1 MQVKRKVRV
10 GRVIGDKMDNTVVV
24 SVETPRHHPLY
35 KKTIKRAVKYI
46 AHDAKGEYHM
56 GDIVRI
62 VETRPLSK
70 TKRWRVI
77 ELITKGKVAEI
88 APKEI
93 A

>member
-10 GRVIGDKMDNTVVV
+10 GRVIGDKMDKTVVV
-24 SVETPRHHPLY
+24 SVETPRHHPMY
-35 KKTIKRAVKYI
+35 KKTIKRAVKYV
-46 AHDAKGEYHM
+46 AHDEKGEYHI
-56 GDIVRI
+56 GDVVRM

-70 TKRWRVI
+70 TKRWRVT
-77 ELITKGKVAEI
+77 ELITKGEVAEI